1 MNTSFLKVKKS
12 NVLITEKTMRV
23 MKIRVME
30 VTEVDEKKS
39 DEDDY

>member
-39 DEDDY
+39 DEDEY